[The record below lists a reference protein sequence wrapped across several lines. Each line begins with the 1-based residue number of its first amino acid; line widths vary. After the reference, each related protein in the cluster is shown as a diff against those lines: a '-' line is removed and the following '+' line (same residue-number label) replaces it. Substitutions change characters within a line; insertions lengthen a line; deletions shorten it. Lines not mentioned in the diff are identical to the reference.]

1 MTSSM
6 DPEMVTVQPWLL
18 GNFLQ
23 STLYR
28 SANGSISYPKGDI
41 VCFCHSTSRQELQPE
56 FECDKAPDTPFD
68 KGDDHCSGAEIYD
81 LIRSGQIYILE
92 EQVMRIKSLSAG
104 LLALS
109 VVLVFSK
116 SAPAQSSKLSQLKL
130 AVSTATPH
138 NTPLWVAKD
147 KKIFEKYGLDVQ
159 MLFVMGGSLVS
170 QMLAAAEIQVAAN
183 APAALVSLIAGGA
196 DIAMFLGISNT
207 SPFSLITQ
215 PAIKNAT
222 DLKGKRLGTARFGGS
237 SHISALI
244 ALDHLG
250 LDPKRDRIILMQ
262 TGLDPE
268 RMAALE
274 QKGLDAAMLQ
284 RLATK
289 TMISKGYAQL
299 LNLNQA
305 KIPYQN
311 TVLASRRDH
320 MAANPKLYDSFIR
333 AVVEGYAYVF
343 NKDNK
348 QAVKEVL
355 AKNLRLPNPDA
366 AEDFYEEALEELDR
380 KPYPTVEGTQTVIK
394 YVAEQNPKVASVK
407 AERVVDSS
415 WLKKLEGEG
424 FFDKVYKSK

>member
-1 MTSSM
+1 MEAKLMNKTSTG
-6 DPEMVTVQPWLL
+6 VFFAI
-18 GNFLQ
+18 FLTFVITDSSLAQ
-23 STLYR
+23 ST
-28 SANGSISYPKGDI
+28 
-41 VCFCHSTSRQELQPE
+41 
-56 FECDKAPDTPFD
+56 
-68 KGDDHCSGAEIYD
+68 
-81 LIRSGQIYILE
+81 
-92 EQVMRIKSLSAG
+92 
-104 LLALS
+104 
-109 VVLVFSK
+109 
-116 SAPAQSSKLSQLKL
+116 KLPLLKL

-147 KKIFEKYGLDVQ
+147 KKIFEKYGVDVQ
-159 MLFVMGGSLVS
+159 MIFVMGGALVS
-170 QMLAAAEIQVAAN
+170 QMLAAGEIQVAAN
-183 APAALVSLIAGGA
+183 APAALVSLIAGGT

-207 SPFSLITQ
+207 SPFALITQ
-215 PAIKNAT
+215 PTIKTAA

-237 SHISALI
+237 SHVSALI

-250 LDPKRDRIILMQ
+250 VDAKRDHIILMQ

-289 TMISKGYAQL
+289 TMLAKGYTQL

-311 TVLASRRDH
+311 TVLASRKDR
-320 MAANPKLYDSFIR
+320 MSANPKMFDSFIR
-333 AVVEGYAYVF
+333 AIVEGYAYVF

-366 AEDFYEEALEELDR
+366 AEDFYLEALEELDR
-380 KPYPTVEGTQTVIK
+380 KPYPTLEGTRTVIK
-394 YVAEQNPKVASVK
+394 YVSEQNPKAASVK
-407 AERVVDSS
+407 AERIVDVS
-415 WLKKLEGEG
+415 WLKKLEDEG
-424 FFDKVYKSK
+424 FFEKVYKGK